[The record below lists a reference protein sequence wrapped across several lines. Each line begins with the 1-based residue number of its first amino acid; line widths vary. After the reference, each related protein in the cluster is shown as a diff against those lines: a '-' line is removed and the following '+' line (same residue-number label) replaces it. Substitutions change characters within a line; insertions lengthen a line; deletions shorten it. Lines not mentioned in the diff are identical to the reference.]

1 MAAAAET
8 AELFCEIGSCRRA
21 GEPPPCLATRS
32 LAMNLALSL
41 LTLGFAIVM
50 GIPIFGPSLLAAL

>member
-1 MAAAAET
+1 
-8 AELFCEIGSCRRA
+8 
-21 GEPPPCLATRS
+21 
-32 LAMNLALSL
+32 MNLALSL